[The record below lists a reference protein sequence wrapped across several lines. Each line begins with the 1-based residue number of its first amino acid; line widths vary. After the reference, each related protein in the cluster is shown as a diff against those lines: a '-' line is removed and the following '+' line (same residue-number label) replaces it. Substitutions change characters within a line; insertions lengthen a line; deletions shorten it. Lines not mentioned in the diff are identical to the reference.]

1 METRAEVLDRWQK
14 LVNEYKVSGLT
25 RKTFC
30 EQKGIK
36 PHSLYYYKNYL
47 DKNNKDTVFTNT
59 SALIPIELKAK
70 QVKEVFSVKFILR
83 NGTICLLPLELSDE
97 RLQKI
102 IQVLGSC

>member
-36 PHSLYYYKNYL
+36 PHSLYYYKN
-47 DKNNKDTVFTNT
+47 KKENFFQIISPIVMTGNNKT
-59 SALIPIELKAK
+59 
-70 QVKEVFSVKFILR
+70 
-83 NGTICLLPLELSDE
+83 
-97 RLQKI
+97 
-102 IQVLGSC
+102 